1 MTMRLL
7 PACCLVLFTAG
18 CGEQPP
24 VRAVPDGVTPREAA
38 NATFPSENSPGG
50 RLVLREGNYADAEGL
65 VAGLEPLTAGGDLDA
80 DGVAE
85 LAVVRVT
92 GTGGSGQY
100 RDLHVLSRAG
110 NGVAVSQPGFLG
122 DRVLVDALRID
133 GSEVVVD
140 LRVQGPDDPLCC
152 PTRATTYRFRLAG
165 DRLVETTG
173 NPRLYLQP

>member
-1 MTMRLL
+1 MTRRLL
-7 PACCLVLFTAG
+7 AAAGLALLATG

-24 VRAVPDGVTPREAA
+24 VHAVPDGVTQREAA
-38 NATFPSENSPGG
+38 NATFPSENSAGG
-50 RLVLREGNYADAEGL
+50 QLALREGRYADDEGL
-65 VAGLEPLTAGGDLDA
+65 VAELEPVTAGGDLDA

-85 LAVVRVT
+85 LAVVLVT

-133 GSEVVVD
+133 GRDVVVD

-173 NPRLYLQP
+173 NQRLYLQP